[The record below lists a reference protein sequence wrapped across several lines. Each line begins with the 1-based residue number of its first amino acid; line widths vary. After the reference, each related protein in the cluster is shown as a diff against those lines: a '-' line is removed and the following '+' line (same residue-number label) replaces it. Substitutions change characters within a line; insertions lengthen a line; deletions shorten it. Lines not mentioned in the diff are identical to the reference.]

1 MIEFFR
7 KIRRNL
13 LAENK
18 FSKYL
23 LYAIG
28 EIMLVVIGILI
39 ALQLNNLNE
48 IKKNKGY
55 ERDYLLRI
63 KTDLNKDITEL
74 ERHFRADTVKLNS
87 ATIVGRFLNSDTI
100 AASPETIT
108 NNFFVNFRLNWFEGK
123 NVVFDEMKSS
133 GKISLILSDSLRNK
147 IQNYYRLFDEV
158 IKQEKLNISFIV
170 KYNEG
175 ISASL
180 NMSPYIELAMPPMWN
195 ASTTQLNTNDL
206 SNKLIN
212 FSAGEKALLVENY
225 SLIKRQILGNHA
237 IRLNLYQDGIQLT
250 LLIDNYLDY
259 NR

>member
-1 MIEFFR
+1 MIKFFR
-7 KIRRNL
+7 KIRQNL
-13 LAENK
+13 LTENK

-63 KTDLNKDITEL
+63 KTDLKKDITEL
-74 ERHFRADTVKLNS
+74 EGHFRADTLKLNS
-87 ATIVGRFLNSDTI
+87 ATIIGRILNSDTI
-100 AASPETIT
+100 EANPEIIL

-133 GKISLILSDSLRNK
+133 GKISLIVSDSLRNK
-147 IQNYYRLFDEV
+147 IQNYYRLFEEV
-158 IKQEKLNISFIV
+158 IKQENLNISFII
-170 KYNEG
+170 KYNER
-175 ISASL
+175 ISTSF
-180 NMSPYIELAMPPMWN
+180 NMSPYIELGMPTRWN
-195 ASTTQLNTNDL
+195 ANATQYNMTDL
-206 SNKLIN
+206 SNIFSN
-212 FSAGEKALLVENY
+212 FSMDKKARLFENY

-237 IRLNLYQDGIQLT
+237 IRLNLYQEGIQLT
-250 LLIDNYLDY
+250 RLIDDYLKY
-259 NR
+259 KK